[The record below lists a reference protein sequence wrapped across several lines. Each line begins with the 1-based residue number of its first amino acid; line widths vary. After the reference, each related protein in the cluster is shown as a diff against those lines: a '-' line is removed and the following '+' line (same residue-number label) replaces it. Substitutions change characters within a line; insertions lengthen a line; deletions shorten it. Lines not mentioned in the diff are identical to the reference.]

1 MGNIASSGIGA
12 GAPSPGSPPAL
23 YDIGTEVVVA
33 SRPPLELRHEAGDY
47 GDDPTPAKWSF
58 RCQTDATLAWHPPI
72 RWSKSADPVMGWPYR
87 DRDGEETLIVFHEDA
102 DYQKGDVIRIYEGSH
117 GDAARREMGLA
128 HDEMWVLNVSGYTF
142 FLPFVDLRSA
152 V

>member
-1 MGNIASSGIGA
+1 MGNIASSGIG

-33 SRPPLELRHEAGDY
+33 ARPPLLLRHEAGDY

-58 RCQTDATLAWHPPI
+58 RCLDNVTLAWHPPI

-87 DRDGEETLIVFHEDA
+87 NRDGERTLIVFHEDA
-102 DYQKGDVIRIYEGSH
+102 DYQKGDVIRIYAGTH
-117 GDAARREMGLA
+117 GEAEMGLA
-128 HDEMWVLNVSGYTF
+128 HDEMWVLNVSGYAF
-142 FLPFVDLRSA
+142 FLPFVNLRSA